1 MISSKASGE
10 GEPAIPGT
18 GNLVYSVI
26 AVYVPCSVLF
36 CFLPL
41 VEKLLSR
48 LLPLPPIPP
57 AAVFVPVILCA
68 AAASFYV
75 EIMRRLRTDHSA
87 ADIRGAFLVMAAAYL
102 IASILRVRPSLSP
115 NLIQGFFRGFF
126 PGIANILAV
135 FTGLYLWYFV
145 LYLRELFKA
154 RELFESHTRQYEGAE
169 LQRVMLE
176 DSEIMSTAD
185 DRIGHMIR
193 LYAFQLFVVGALAAA
208 CSALKIRLSP
218 PFFVLLL
225 LLYVNAA
232 FIFALLRLFKAEQ
245 YFAGEGIAV
254 AAPERSRRLAS
265 MLIFSVAAAILAALG
280 SVEGGMLPLSLVTGF
295 FRWLFSLLERQSPPL
310 EGETF
315 IPQNLM
321 TQRNPSMDL
330 QELLGLEETGPWP
343 FWDYLRRFLIVLVV
357 LGFVWFMVKPLISR
371 SWGPGGLPLSKRIAG
386 IFRGWLSGFLRGLAW
401 FFSSLKKQDNS
412 TSIGRSGARVRD
424 MTENI
429 LAAYSRAKRR
439 DIREGAAL
447 FARLILWGSENL
459 QVSWK
464 ASLGPGEYC
473 GSLSRAVLLRQ
484 ETGDGKTIST
494 AILRSGELFEE
505 ILYSYRS
512 PSAEARR
519 EFTALIKSIVEG

>member
-1 MISSKASGE
+1 MISSKTQSAV
-10 GEPAIPGT
+10 PGT
-18 GNLVYSVI
+18 GNLIYSII
-26 AVYVPCSVLF
+26 AVYIPCSVLF
-36 CFLPL
+36 CFLWL
-41 VEKLLSR
+41 IEKLLSH

-57 AAVFVPVILCA
+57 LAIFVPVILCA
-68 AAASFYV
+68 AAASFYA
-75 EIMRRLRTDHSA
+75 EIMHRLRMDHTA
-87 ADIRGAFLVMAAAYL
+87 ANIRGAFLAVAAAYM
-102 IASILRVRPSLSP
+102 IASILR
-115 NLIQGFFRGFF
+115 GFTGGFIRGFT
-126 PGIANILAV
+126 PGIPNILAV
-135 FTGLYLWYFV
+135 FTSLYLWYFV

-193 LYAFQLFVVGALAAA
+193 LYTFQLFVVGVLAAA

-245 YFAGEGIAV
+245 YFAGEGIAA
-254 AAPERSRRLAS
+254 AAPERSHRLAS
-265 MLIFSVAAAILAALG
+265 MLVFSAAATVLAALG

-295 FRWLFSLLERQSPPL
+295 FRWFFSLFERESPPL
-310 EGETF
+310 DREAF
-315 IPQNLM
+315 IPQNPM
-321 TQRNPSMDL
+321 TQSNPGIDL
-330 QELLGLEETGPWP
+330 QKLLGVEETGPWP
-343 FWDYLRRFLIVLVV
+343 FWDYLRRLFIVLLV
-357 LGFVWFMVKPLISR
+357 LGFVWFMVKPLVSR
-371 SWGPGGLPLSKRIAG
+371 SWGRGSLPLSKRIAG
-386 IFRGWLSGFLRGLAW
+386 IFKGWLSGFLRGLAW
-401 FFSSLKKQDNS
+401 FFSSLRKQDNS
-412 TSIGRSGARVRD
+412 TGIGRSGAAIRD

-429 LAAYSRAKRR
+429 MAAYSRAKRR
-439 DIREGAAL
+439 DIRKGAAL

-473 GSLSRAVLLRQ
+473 GALSRAVLLRQ
-484 ETGDGKTIST
+484 ESSGGQTVSA
-494 AILRSGELFEE
+494 AILRCGELFEE

-519 EFTALIKSIVEG
+519 EFTALIRSVVEG